1 VRSVSSQFDRANLE
15 LFPEHFQEDAMRIV
29 TLVMIS
35 AIALLSGCGETAR
48 ATSVPTPKERVTEC
62 EQVCT
67 DVGMK
72 LAAFVVMMSS
82 SGCVCEPKSGPTVS
96 KTSAAAAA
104 AAGGVTVAAA
114 RASEQQE
121 QELAFSAQRRQ
132 QEEEEERRRRQQ
144 EEDDQRR
151 RQQQQEQQ

>member
-1 VRSVSSQFDRANLE
+1 
-15 LFPEHFQEDAMRIV
+15 MRIV
-29 TLVMIS
+29 ALVMIS
-35 AIALLSGCGETAR
+35 AVALLSGCGETAR

-82 SGCVCEPKSGPTVS
+82 SGCVCEPKSGPAVS

-114 RASEQQE
+114 RASELQE
-121 QELAFSAQRRQ
+121 QELALSQQRR

-151 RQQQQEQQ
+151 RQQQQEQR